1 MVINIRARVRHLV
14 QKYGTRNPERLAKEL
29 GIIVIRQE
37 YSPITKGYFIRA
49 LRQKFI
55 VVNTILDW
63 SSQQIVLAHELG
75 HALLHSSQDIYFIRE
90 YTLFPVG
97 KYEVEAN
104 RFAAELL
111 IEDDDIQKDWT
122 TTEMSTYLGVPEKLI
137 EYKIGNR
144 RL

>member
-1 MVINIRARVRHLV
+1 MINIRARVRHLV
-14 QKYGTRNPERLAKEL
+14 QKYSTRNPEKLAKEL

-55 VVNTILDW
+55 VVNAILDQ

-111 IEDDDIQKDWT
+111 IEDEDIQKDWT